1 MNSTMSL
8 QENSTEKPLSME
20 KEVVND
26 TGPSVVSLD
35 EEFIEYKISIYILTY
50 VTVPVAVWG
59 WIGNFLSFR
68 YVYAIFFSFINLDYT
83 QQIKISHC
91 QFFGC
96 FH

>member
-8 QENSTEKPLSME
+8 QENSTEKSLSME
-20 KEVVND
+20 QEAVSD
-26 TGPSVVSLD
+26 TRPSVVALA

-68 YVYAIFFSFINLDYT
+68 YVYAIFFY
-83 QQIKISHC
+83 
-91 QFFGC
+91 
-96 FH
+96 